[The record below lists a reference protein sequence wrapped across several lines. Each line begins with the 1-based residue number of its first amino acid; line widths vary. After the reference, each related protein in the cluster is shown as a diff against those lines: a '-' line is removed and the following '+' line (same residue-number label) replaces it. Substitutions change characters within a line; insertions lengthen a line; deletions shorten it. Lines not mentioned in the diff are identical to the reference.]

1 LIVAGVILSG
11 CAWTVR
17 EQSVTAA
24 SGQKLQEAL
33 NRQTAANQDLD
44 DRLAKAQLLLLEKEI
59 QTEELG
65 KKLEE
70 AILEVVRTKAKLRS
84 FESKA
89 EAASALAEGEIALK
103 TLQADGAGTGRDAVL
118 LQAQELLRAGN
129 LELKRENF
137 GGALYLA
144 TRAKVIM
151 KEGEARSKDREKI
164 PTLPGEASFVMPL
177 PLRLVSPGELRQ
189 HPRHD
194 SKVLFSLP
202 KGSTLVG
209 FSYKGLWVRVRTEGG
224 QGGWIH
230 YNLIRKR

>member
-1 LIVAGVILSG
+1 M
-11 CAWTVR
+11 
-17 EQSVTAA
+17 
-24 SGQKLQEAL
+24 
-33 NRQTAANQDLD
+33 D
-44 DRLAKAQLLLLEKEI
+44 DRLAEAQLLLLEKEI
-59 QTEELG
+59 QAEELG

-103 TLQADGAGTGRDAVL
+103 AFKSDGVGMGGDAVI

-129 LELKRENF
+129 LELRKENY

-144 TRAKVIM
+144 TRAKAITR
-151 KEGEARSKDREKI
+151 EGEERSKDREKI
-164 PTLPGEASFVMPL
+164 PTLPGEASFAMPL
-177 PLRLVSPGELRQ
+177 PLRLVRPGDLRQ
-189 HPRHD
+189 RPSHE
-194 SKVLFSLP
+194 SKVLSSLR

-209 FSYKGLWVRVRTEGG
+209 ISYKGLWVRVRTESG

-230 YNLIRKR
+230 YNLVRKR